1 MARLWI
7 SQHLWEASTAPT
19 IGGRHYIWG
28 TPTNPPSSI
37 LSKLIDI
44 VRYQCEIKTLSFYN
58 LGMIIFNEAGPYITL
73 EIIFAALDFKLV
85 LKHLTK
91 HELYLIS

>member
-1 MARLWI
+1 
-7 SQHLWEASTAPT
+7 
-19 IGGRHYIWG
+19 
-28 TPTNPPSSI
+28 
-37 LSKLIDI
+37 
-44 VRYQCEIKTLSFYN
+44 
-58 LGMIIFNEAGPYITL
+58 MIIFNEAGPYITL